1 MRAAGETIGG
11 RFQDRGLAM
20 SALVHIVDGDAG
32 SLADIDAMLRANG
45 YLTKAHVSADEIL
58 HHKPGDERAR
68 CIVIDT
74 QEPDRSIPLVVDLF
88 SKAGLNLPVIFL
100 ADRGDVRVC
109 SRAIKAGAED
119 FFTKPFECGEF
130 IEAVD
135 RAISRH
141 RQASEQDGWLRVGS
155 ARLERLTRREREVF
169 DRVIRGKMNKQ
180 VAFELGTTER
190 TIKAHRHK
198 VMEKMQ
204 ARSVV
209 ELVTG
214 AERLGL
220 LRTAV
225 G

>member
-1 MRAAGETIGG
+1 MRGIGETVDA
-11 RFQDRGLAM
+11 RCQDQGSA
-20 SALVHIVDGDAG
+20 SQALVHIVDGDTG

-45 YLTKAHVSADEIL
+45 YLTKLHVSADEIL
-58 HHKPGDERAR
+58 HHKPGEERAS
-68 CIVIDT
+68 CIVINT
-74 QEPDRSIPLVVDLF
+74 QEPDRAIPLVVDQF
-88 SKAGLNLPVIFL
+88 NKAGLKLPVIFL

-119 FFTKPFECGEF
+119 FFTKPFEWADF
-130 IEAVD
+130 IKAID
-135 RAISRH
+135 CAISRH
-141 RQASEQDGWLRVGS
+141 RKASEQDGWIRVGS
-155 ARLERLTRREREVF
+155 ARLGRLTRREREVF

-198 VMEKMQ
+198 IMEKMH

-209 ELVTG
+209 DLVTG

>member
-1 MRAAGETIGG
+1 MP
-11 RFQDRGLAM
+11 
-20 SALVHIVDGDAG
+20 ALIHIVDGDAA
-32 SLADIDAMLRANG
+32 SLADVDTLLRASG
-45 YLTKAHVSADEIL
+45 YLTKTHVNADEIL
-58 HHKPGDERAR
+58 HHRQGKERAS
-68 CIVIDT
+68 CVVIDT
-74 QEPDRSIPLVVDLF
+74 AEPDASIPLFVDLF
-88 SKAGLNLPVIFL
+88 NRAGLNLPVIFL

-119 FFTKPFECGEF
+119 FFTKPVERGEF
-130 IEAVD
+130 IGAIG
-135 RAISRH
+135 RAILRH
-141 RQASEQDGWLRVGS
+141 RLASEQDDWIRVGS

-180 VAFELGTTER
+180 IAFALGTTER

-209 ELVTG
+209 DLVTS

-220 LRTAV
+220 LRPAAE
-225 G
+225 

>member
-1 MRAAGETIGG
+1 ME
-11 RFQDRGLAM
+11 
-20 SALVHIVDGDAG
+20 
-32 SLADIDAMLRANG
+32 
-45 YLTKAHVSADEIL
+45 
-58 HHKPGDERAR
+58 
-68 CIVIDT
+68 
-74 QEPDRSIPLVVDLF
+74 EPDRSIPFVVDLF
-88 SKAGLNLPVIFL
+88 GKAGLNLPVIVL
-100 ADRGDVRVC
+100 TDRADVRRC
-109 SRAIKAGAED
+109 ARAIKAGAED
-119 FFTKPFECGEF
+119 FFSKPFDRCEF

-141 RQASEQDGWLRVGS
+141 RQASERDGWLRAGS
-155 ARLERLTRREREVF
+155 ARLERLTKREREVF
-169 DRVIRGKMNKQ
+169 DRIIRGKMNKQ

-220 LRTAV
+220 LRAV
-225 G
+225 AG